1 VKLHLGWGIV
11 TRLRK
16 IKHHVL
22 ELIAVFRRL
31 LSVVVCK
38 ARQLIRRCGDRLFCP
53 RLKLDPKPAVSNF
66 APGLNVGGD
75 QFQASYGRHRTGW
88 IYAVHCLKPLHNPG
102 AIYFDT
108 FVERTMRWN
117 PAGPMCI
124 GHPWIGVIHE
134 TQNVP
139 EWLSRIEIMGGVRW
153 TFRQREWKKTLPHC
167 RGLFAMSEYSAEF
180 LRESYPHLP
189 VSVLRFP
196 TEFPERQWSW
206 DAFRKNPRPKIVQ
219 VGWYM
224 RMLHAIYELP
234 TKSYEKIGLPAVKDL
249 DYFDVIFDCER
260 QERQR
265 QGLFHKHMYETA
277 EMLGFLPN
285 DEFDTLLEENI
296 AFICMYDASANNT
309 VIECIS
315 RATPLLVNP
324 LPAVVEYLG
333 EAYPYYYTSFDE
345 AADKAED
352 HDLAW
357 RTHEYLKRAPIRD
370 KMSPE
375 YFRRSILESEVYKSI
390 HG

>member
-1 VKLHLGWGIV
+1 MGHA
-11 TRLRK
+11 
-16 IKHHVL
+16 L
-22 ELIAVFRRL
+22 EQTAALRRL
-31 LSVVVCK
+31 LKVEDSKV
-38 ARQLIRRCGDRLFCP
+38 RTLIRSCRNRLFCR
-53 RLKLDPKPAVSNF
+53 RLKLCPRPSVRNF

-88 IYAVHCLKPLHNPG
+88 IYAVHCLKPLHHPG

-108 FVERTMRWN
+108 FVERTMRWH
-117 PAGPMCI
+117 PEGPMYI
-124 GHPWIGVIHE
+124 GHPWIGIIHE
-134 TQNVP
+134 TQTVP
-139 EWLSRIEIMGGVRW
+139 EWLSRIGVTGGARW
-153 TFRQREWKKTLPHC
+153 TFRQRVWKKTLPHC

-180 LRESYPHLP
+180 LREQFPHLP

-196 TEFPERQWSW
+196 TEFPEKQWSW

-234 TKSYEKIGLPAVKDL
+234 GRGYEKIALPAVKDL
-249 DYFDVIFDCER
+249 DYFHVIFERER
-260 QERQR
+260 QERER
-265 QGLFHKHMYETA
+265 QGLFHKYMYETA
-277 EMLGFLPN
+277 EMLGFVPD
-285 DEFDTLLEENI
+285 DEFDALLEKNI
-296 AFICMYDASANNT
+296 AFVCMYDASANNT
-309 VIECIS
+309 VIECIA

-333 EAYPYYYTSFDE
+333 NDYPYYYTSFDE

-352 HDLAW
+352 HDLALQ
-357 RTHEYLKRAPIRD
+357 THEYLKQVPIRE

-375 YFRRSILESEVYKSI
+375 YFRQSILESEVYRSI